1 MMLMI
6 MIDVLSWLNAFF
18 CVLKP
23 SVPKTWSFVLESH
36 ITHNCTLSLGLLM
49 WSFTMGNFESIWYK
63 KVRRFSIKAE
73 TFDLWYHH
81 LVQNFKKFPRMICKQ
96 VWSVSYVHTKLI
108 GTKELRT
115 WYIVNPQK
123 GSIRAILHL
132 QVAFAV
138 SCYIFSIFRIL

>member
-6 MIDVLSWLNAFF
+6 MIDVLSWLNAFL

-63 KVRRFSIKAE
+63 KVRPFSIKAE

-96 VWSVSYVHTKLI
+96 VLVCVICSYQADRYQRVADMIYCKPSKRKHPRHFTF
-108 GTKELRT
+108 TS
-115 WYIVNPQK
+115 
-123 GSIRAILHL
+123 SICCFMLYFFH
-132 QVAFAV
+132 F
-138 SCYIFSIFRIL
+138 